1 MRFCLNTDC
10 LGYMPFE
17 EMLDTVAGLG
27 YESIEI
33 ACGNWSN
40 APHIHLDEMLE
51 SEAAR
56 KTYMDA
62 IEKRGL
68 KLEVLNCSGNQL
80 APNEEGKQ
88 HQEVVEKT
96 FRLAKLLGIKKIVMM
111 SGCPG
116 GSPTDSTPNW
126 IVTSWPP
133 ITTKI
138 LNWQWEEVLIPY
150 WKETVK
156 LAQECGIEKIALE
169 NHGCQMVY
177 NADTLIRL
185 RDAVGPMVGMNL
197 DPSHLMWMGGDPVT
211 AIHKLGAERIYHVH
225 AKDVRIERNYVGPD
239 GVLDTKTIDKF
250 ATRSWNYVALGHG
263 HDVSWWKEF
272 LSVLSMEGYDGPISQ
287 EMEDLTMPALTG
299 LKKSTAVLKEAMPC
313 DL

>member
-17 EMLDTVAGLG
+17 EMLDTVASLG

-33 ACGNWSN
+33 ACGNWSK
-40 APHIHLDEMLE
+40 APHIDLDAMLA
-51 SEAAR
+51 SEETR
-56 KTYMDA
+56 KAYMDA
-62 IEKRGL
+62 IAKRGL
-68 KLEVLNCSGNQL
+68 VLEVLNCSGNQL

-96 FRLAKLLGIKKIVMM
+96 FKLAGLLGIKKIVMM

-116 GSPTDSTPNW
+116 GSAEDHTPNW

-150 WKETVK
+150 WKKTIE
-156 LAQECGIEKIALE
+156 LAKANGIEKIALE

-177 NADTLIRL
+177 NPETLIRL

-211 AIHKLGAERIYHVH
+211 AVHKLGADRIYHVH
-225 AKDVRIERNYVGPD
+225 AKDVR
-239 GVLDTKTIDKF
+239 
-250 ATRSWNYVALGHG
+250 
-263 HDVSWWKEF
+263 
-272 LSVLSMEGYDGPISQ
+272 PI
-287 EMEDLTMPALTG
+287 
-299 LKKSTAVLKEAMPC
+299 
-313 DL
+313 

>member
-17 EMLDTVAGLG
+17 EMLDTVAALG

-33 ACGNWSN
+33 ACGNWSK
-40 APHIHLDEMLE
+40 APHIDLDAMLA
-51 SEAAR
+51 SEETR
-56 KTYMDA
+56 KNYMDA
-62 IEKRGL
+62 IAKRGL
-68 KLEVLNCSGNQL
+68 VLEVLNCSGNQL

-96 FRLAKLLGIKKIVMM
+96 FKLAGLLGIKKIVMM

-116 GSPTDSTPNW
+116 GSAEDHTPNW

-150 WKETVK
+150 WKKTIE
-156 LAQECGIEKIALE
+156 LAKANGIEKIALE

-177 NADTLIRL
+177 NPETLIRL

-197 DPSHLMWMGGDPVT
+197 DPSHLFWMGGDPIEAARV
-211 AIHKLGAERIYHVH
+211 LGEHGAIYHIH
-225 AKDVRIERNYVGPD
+225 GKDSRPERRYWQPNGM
-239 GVLDTKTIDKF
+239 LDTKPIDAF
-250 ATRSWNYVALGHG
+250 ARRAWNYVAVGAG
-263 HDVSWWKEF
+263 HDAKWWKEF
-272 LSVLSMEGYDGPISQ
+272 FSVVRMSGYDEEVSL
-287 EMEDLTMPALTG
+287 EMEDLTLSMLDGHLASLHVLREALNI
-299 LKKSTAVLKEAMPC
+299 E
-313 DL
+313 

>member
-17 EMLDTVAGLG
+17 EMLDTVASLG

-33 ACGNWSN
+33 ACGNWSK
-40 APHIHLDEMLE
+40 APHIDLDAMHA
-51 SEAAR
+51 SEETR
-56 KTYMDA
+56 KAYMDA
-62 IEKRGL
+62 IAKRGL
-68 KLEVLNCSGNQL
+68 VLEVLNCSGNQL

-96 FRLAKLLGIKKIVMM
+96 FKLAGLLGIKKIVMM

-116 GSPTDSTPNW
+116 GSAEDHTPNW

-150 WKETVK
+150 WKKTIE
-156 LAQECGIEKIALE
+156 LAKANGIEKIALE

-177 NADTLIRL
+177 NPETLIRL
-185 RDAVGPMVGMNL
+185 RDAVGPMIGMNL
-197 DPSHLMWMGGDPVT
+197 DPSHLFWMGGDPIEAARV
-211 AIHKLGAERIYHVH
+211 LGEHGAIYHIH
-225 AKDVRIERNYVGPD
+225 GKDSRPERRCWQPNGM
-239 GVLDTKTIDKF
+239 LDTKPIDAF
-250 ATRSWNYVALGHG
+250 ARRAWNYVAVGAG
-263 HDVSWWKEF
+263 HDAKWWKEF
-272 LSVLSMEGYDGPISQ
+272 FSVVRMSGYNDEISL
-287 EMEDLTMPALTG
+287 EMEDLTLSMLDGHLASLHVLREALNI
-299 LKKSTAVLKEAMPC
+299 E
-313 DL
+313 